1 MILIFGGSY
10 NGKLNFC
17 KEKYMVKD
25 DEIFFCGKDNK
36 DNIEKLNF
44 NKKVICGLHIF
55 VKECV
60 KNNIRSLDIIKN
72 NADNLNDKIIIC
84 DEINSGI
91 VPMKK
96 EDRMWR
102 EECGQSLQFLSKH
115 SEEVYRV
122 FFGIPEKLK

>member
-55 VKECV
+55 VKESV
-60 KNNIRSLDIIKN
+60 EYFKNNIEKFK
-72 NADNLNDKIIIC
+72 DKIIIC
-84 DEINSGI
+84 DEISSGI
-91 VPMKK
+91 VPIKK
-96 EDRMWR
+96 EERLWR
-102 EECGQSLQFLSKH
+102 EETGKVMKLLTQESNLVCKI
-115 SEEVYRV
+115 
-122 FFGIPEKLK
+122 FFGIPMVIKNE

>member
-1 MILIFGGSY
+1 MMKS
-10 NGKLNFC
+10 
-17 KEKYMVKD
+17 
-25 DEIFFCGKDNK
+25 FFVGK

-60 KNNIRSLDIIKN
+60 KNNISALDIIKN

>member
-10 NGKLNFC
+10 NGKLYFC

-60 KNNIRSLDIIKN
+60 KNNISALDIIKN

>member
-60 KNNIRSLDIIKN
+60 KNNISALDIIKN
-72 NADNLNDKIIIC
+72 NADNLNDKIIFTGKTILEER
-84 DEINSGI
+84 DDIEKIQIYYDNEKIDLVDFPDNIEIYNI
-91 VPMKK
+91 YT
-96 EDRMWR
+96 R
-102 EECGQSLQFLSKH
+102 EKIEA
-115 SEEVYRV
+115 
-122 FFGIPEKLK
+122 